1 MLRNARILVIGHA
14 LAGCAA
20 MLAGCGQKGPLVL
33 PQTPDS
39 QGRATLPQTLNPW
52 PKPVAAPAARPAT
65 SEPAR

>member
-1 MLRNARILVIGHA
+1 
-14 LAGCAA
+14 